1 MAPRGDHTADARI
14 VVAAAIVHTG
24 SGRVLALQRIDRGA
38 WELPG
43 GPVAPGEDPLRRLRA
58 YVRTS
63 TGFEV
68 RDLTTTGRRTTSDG
82 VLQFVRCQISGVGA
96 DITSGTRW
104 LRWMDRAAIAEHM
117 DPQTAAG
124 MLQALDVAVDL
135 TPASAAEDTPTL
147 LAS

>member
-1 MAPRGDHTADARI
+1 MARRDDHTADARI
-14 VVAAAIVHTG
+14 VVAAAIVHAG
-24 SGRVLALQRIDRGA
+24 SRRVLALQRVGRHA

-63 TGFEV
+63 TGFEI
-68 RDLTTTGRRTTSDG
+68 RDLITTGHCTTPDG
-82 VLQFVRCQISGVGA
+82 VLWFVRCQISGVGA
-96 DITSGTRW
+96 DITSGTRSM
-104 LRWMDRAAIAEHM
+104 RWMDRAAIAEHM

-124 MLQALDVAVDL
+124 MLRALGATIDIR
-135 TPASAAEDTPTL
+135 PAAAAEDTPTL